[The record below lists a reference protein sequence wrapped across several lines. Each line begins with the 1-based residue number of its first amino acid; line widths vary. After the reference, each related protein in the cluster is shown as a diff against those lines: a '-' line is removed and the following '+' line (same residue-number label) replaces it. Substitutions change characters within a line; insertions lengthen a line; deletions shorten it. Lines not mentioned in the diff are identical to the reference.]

1 MQLHSFFVQLQAFP
15 VQLQVSD
22 NKQIHETHLLGAV
35 FVVFLFSVWGTS
47 ACYLLRFGAKNMQFA
62 EWWS

>member
-35 FVVFLFSVWGTS
+35 FVVFSVFSLGHFR
-47 ACYLLRFGAKNMQFA
+47 LLPAAF
-62 EWWS
+62 WS